1 MRGSPGSTAHL
12 HAGAGARAG
21 RGVLRAAAAG
31 VANPPPHPGPLPPG
45 KRGREQGLACRE
57 RYSPRISPSSPRSTC
72 QAAGAAWLK
81 LLLQHVPDRGEH
93 LVRYYG
99 WYSNRCR
106 GLRAAQAAASPGSAD
121 SEAVDEELSRA
132 ARSSWA
138 RLLRKVY
145 EVEALTCPHCGG
157 EMRVIAVIE
166 EAPVIERILRHVGV
180 WEPTPPLRAPPEE
193 AWPTGSQIPLTYHPV
208 PDIA

>member
-1 MRGSPGSTAHL
+1 MEYQARQGVVVYRSKM
-12 HAGAGARAG
+12 HATLKRNYQ
-21 RGVLRAAAAG
+21 VL
-31 VANPPPHPGPLPPG
+31 P
-45 KRGREQGLACRE
+45 
-57 RYSPRISPSSPRSTC
+57 
-72 QAAGAAWLK
+72 GAAWLK
-81 LLLQHVPDRGEH
+81 LLLQH
-93 LVRYYG
+93 
-99 WYSNRCR
+99 
-106 GLRAAQAAASPGSAD
+106 
-121 SEAVDEELSRA
+121 EAVDEDQSRA
-132 ARSSWA
+132 ARSRWA

-145 EVEALTCPHCGG
+145 EVEPLTCPHCGG